1 MKYECPSCKLGWQD
15 DIEPLS
21 RLSHPLCIFC
31 SSKHTQKELLN
42 WQMDHLKDIDVKHF
56 PLVLR
61 YFYRYVENQLKTW
74 EERFND
80 QDKIIQGFRGKDSPG
95 SSREK

>member
-1 MKYECPSCKLGWQD
+1 MKYECPSCKLSWDD

-31 SSKHTQKELLN
+31 SSSPSQKQLFN

-56 PLVLR
+56 PGVLR
-61 YFYRYVENQLKTW
+61 HFYKYVENQLTIW
-74 EERFND
+74 EERFHD
-80 QDKIIQGFRGKDSPG
+80 QNKIIQEFRGKDSPG
-95 SSREK
+95 SPEEE